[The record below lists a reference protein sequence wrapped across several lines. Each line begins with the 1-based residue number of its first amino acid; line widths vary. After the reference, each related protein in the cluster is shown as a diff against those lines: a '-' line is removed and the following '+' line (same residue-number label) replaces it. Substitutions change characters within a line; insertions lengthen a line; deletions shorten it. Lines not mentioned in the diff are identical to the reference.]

1 MTSMVKTDLD
11 PLLPSAIPFTPS
23 CVPAIALNK
32 HLFITHDKPC
42 RDLNSRFTVQETGF
56 ERVSWLLY
64 LVGPESKLLVE
75 KREAAV
81 T

>member
-1 MTSMVKTDLD
+1 MTGTTSQLIMTSMVKTDLD

-32 HLFITHDKPC
+32 HLFIPHD
-42 RDLNSRFTVQETGF
+42 N
-56 ERVSWLLY
+56 
-64 LVGPESKLLVE
+64 LVE
-75 KREAAV
+75 